1 MANRGG
7 FRAPKAPEVLAE
19 KIRQQI
25 VLGELK
31 EGDVLPTEAVLTER
45 FGVSRPTIRE
55 AYRILEYERL
65 LSITRGAKGGAVVHA
80 PDSALIANYFLMMLQ
95 TERATIGEIYEAR
108 SAFEPA
114 LARMVARSNGKAS
127 AAILR
132 ECLAE
137 EHASLD
143 IPEKFSKAVT
153 EFHRTMVKLSGNRP
167 LLHLFDAIYNVIQRH
182 QTRVVAHSYRAGTKT
197 EALSNPLRGLKSQEK
212 LIDLIEAGDA
222 DGAEAH
228 WRKHME
234 QASKVWIN
242 GFEQTTI
249 LELTRD

>member
-1 MANRGG
+1 MGIKAS
-7 FRAPKAPEVLAE
+7 FRAPKAPEVLAD

-25 VLGELK
+25 IRGELK
-31 EGDVLPTEAVLTER
+31 EGDLLPTEAVLTER

-65 LSITRGAKGGAVVHA
+65 LTITRGAKGGAVVHA
-80 PDSALIANYFLMMLQ
+80 PDSGLIANYLLMMLQ
-95 TERATIGEIYEAR
+95 TEGATIGEIYEAR

-114 LARMVARSNGKAS
+114 LARMVARADGRAS

-137 EHASLD
+137 EHATID
-143 IPEKFSKAVT
+143 RPEQFARAVT

-182 QTRVVAHSYRAGTKT
+182 QALVVTRSYRAGTK
-197 EALSNPLRGLKSQEK
+197 AQAPSNPLRGLKSQEK

-222 DGAEAH
+222 DGAAAH
-228 WRKHME
+228 WRTHME
-234 QASKVWIN
+234 QSSKVWID
-242 GFEQTTI
+242 GFEQTTV
-249 LELTRD
+249 LELIQD